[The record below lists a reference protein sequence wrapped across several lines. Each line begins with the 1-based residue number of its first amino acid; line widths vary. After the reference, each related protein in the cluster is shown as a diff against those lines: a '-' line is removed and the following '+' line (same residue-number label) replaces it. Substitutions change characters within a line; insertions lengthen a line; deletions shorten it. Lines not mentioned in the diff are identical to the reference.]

1 MSTNVVFL
9 AFLDVYR
16 WKFVTLTRAA
26 ESSRRARETVAQ
38 WLTDGPQEVRDDA
51 ALVVSELVTNAV
63 RHVPGGVR
71 RDWVDVQL
79 GFGRGFVRLEV
90 TDPGADTSA
99 PCVGE
104 DDLMAQSGRGLRL
117 VAGLAV
123 RCGTWRTGHGCRV
136 VWADLACAGAGDL

>member
-9 AFLDVYR
+9 AFPDVYR

-90 TDPGADTSA
+90 TDPGVDTSA

-104 DDLMAQSGRGLRL
+104 EDLMAQSGRGLRL